1 MTISIKGY
9 REPVLPTN
17 GVLPNEQPKLAN
29 RYNLVK
35 RLRFFNSIED
45 AAVGANF
52 ARAVYAREFNHAV
65 DRSAE
70 DFLRNSIDFDLTNA
84 ATEGTGAGGGYTV
97 PAPVSTQMIRV
108 LETVGVVRRVCDI
121 QPMAADTQSIP
132 KRSTGLTV
140 YAPGEGNPIT
150 PSDVYF
156 QSVMAIS
163 KKCAVASQLSNEL
176 NDDSVL
182 NLVDDLFMEMAY
194 SLGLQEDNELI
205 NGTGA
210 ATTYFGVTGLLSSI
224 GTAGVSQAASGHDTW
239 PELDIADFA
248 ACIGKLPD
256 RYHDYGPAWICSH
269 SFFNS
274 TMARL
279 AYSAGGATMSE
290 ILSARRT
297 RDRSWATLFF

>member
-108 LETVGVVRRVCDI
+108 LETVGVGAVFVISSRWRPTRN
-121 QPMAADTQSIP
+121 QY
-132 KRSTGLTV
+132 RSV
-140 YAPGEGNPIT
+140 AP
-150 PSDVYF
+150 
-156 QSVMAIS
+156 A
-163 KKCAVASQLSNEL
+163 
-176 NDDSVL
+176 
-182 NLVDDLFMEMAY
+182 
-194 SLGLQEDNELI
+194 
-205 NGTGA
+205 
-210 ATTYFGVTGLLSSI
+210 
-224 GTAGVSQAASGHDTW
+224 
-239 PELDIADFA
+239 
-248 ACIGKLPD
+248 
-256 RYHDYGPAWICSH
+256 
-269 SFFNS
+269 
-274 TMARL
+274 
-279 AYSAGGATMSE
+279 
-290 ILSARRT
+290 
-297 RDRSWATLFF
+297 